1 MNVLSLFD
9 GISCGRVALNE
20 IGIKVDNYYASEVK
34 NFAMRCSKDNHDD
47 IIHIGDV
54 TKISY
59 KDGILKTENGDF
71 NVGNIDL
78 LIGGSPCQDFSI
90 LNTKRLGLDG
100 EKSKAVVVVESE
112 KSVMQ
117 AFSFGYRNIV
127 ALGSSNFSER
137 QLNLL
142 LELGVTTVVYALDE
156 GSDFIK
162 VSNVLD
168 RFKGYRD
175 KVGFCYIKST
185 LS

>member
-1 MNVLSLFD
+1 M
-9 GISCGRVALNE
+9 
-20 IGIKVDNYYASEVK
+20 
-34 NFAMRCSKDNHDD
+34 
-47 IIHIGDV
+47 
-54 TKISY
+54 
-59 KDGILKTENGDF
+59 
-71 NVGNIDL
+71 
-78 LIGGSPCQDFSI
+78 
-90 LNTKRLGLDG
+90 
-100 EKSKAVVVVESE
+100 VVESE

-142 LELGVTTVVYALDE
+142 LELGVTTIVYALDE

-175 KVGFCYIKST
+175 KVGFCYIKNYNRFISGSKDSPT
-185 LS
+185 DNGKDLFMEILKNDLVQYKY